1 MPGLTDY
8 GRRLPTDGARAAGP
22 SRAGVPSAMSVPGA
36 GPDPLLRPMAGTGL
50 GGIALFVL
58 TAVALQFARAELD
71 WIRTP
76 MSFYLLGDEGRW
88 LQAGYVALAC
98 AIVALAVGWYRA
110 LPDSARSGAP
120 TLLFL
125 LAATGL
131 GVTAFAPTAQV
142 GLPPTLWNWLH
153 GVAAQTAFLCVTTA
167 MLLQAWRLR
176 IDRRWRRRFVV
187 AFAVALVAFAGV
199 WLLALW
205 RELPRGLA
213 QKVLIAIIV
222 SWLATMSVWL
232 WRDARAP
239 G

>member
-1 MPGLTDY
+1 MSGRTDNS
-8 GRRLPTDGARAAGP
+8 RRLPTDDVRAAKPGGVTPP
-22 SRAGVPSAMSVPGA
+22 SPMPVAGAA
-36 GPDPLLRPMAGTGL
+36 PDPLLRPMAGAAL

-58 TAVALQFARAELD
+58 TAVALQFVRAELD

-110 LPDSARSGAP
+110 LPNPARSGAP
-120 TLLFL
+120 TLLFA

-131 GVTAFAPTAQV
+131 GVAAFAPTAQAS
-142 GLPPTLWNWLH
+142 LPPTLWNWLH

-176 IDRRWRRRFVV
+176 VDRRWRRRFAV

-222 SWLATMSVWL
+222 LWLATMSVWL
-232 WRDARAP
+232 WRDARTP